1 MPGVMARM
9 IATANVHP
17 AYWLRQKLAADDL
30 RRLTDACVIFEHQWL
45 DDEGEKC
52 WGYTVGGRLDG
63 QVVGDH
69 QGGATV
75 GGELMIVHA
84 DSRGEAD
91 AIASL
96 GLMDTINALD
106 AEEGAHLDAL
116 AAKARLDAAGP
127 LVRLAKATAAPA
139 DKSDEFERDAAAIQP
154 LRGDDI
160 LLTVGGSE

>member
-1 MPGVMARM
+1 M
-9 IATANVHP
+9 IAAANVHP
-17 AYWLRQKLAADDL
+17 AYWLRQRLTPEEL
-30 RRLTDACVIFEHQWL
+30 RRIVDPCVILEHQWL
-45 DDEGEKC
+45 DDDGEKC

-63 QVVGDH
+63 QIVGDH

-84 DSRGEAD
+84 DNRGEAD

-127 LVRLAKATAAPA
+127 LVRLAKATASNA
-139 DKSDEFERDAAAIQP
+139 DKSDEFERDAAAIVP

-160 LLTVGGSE
+160 VLTVGGVS